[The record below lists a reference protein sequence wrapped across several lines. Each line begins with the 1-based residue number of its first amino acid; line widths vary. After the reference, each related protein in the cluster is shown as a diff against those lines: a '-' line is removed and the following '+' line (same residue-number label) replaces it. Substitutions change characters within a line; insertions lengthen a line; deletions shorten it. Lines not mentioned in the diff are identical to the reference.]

1 MKKIVLFE
9 DVTNHYNKWVSGIA
23 SREHGSQRISL
34 KDLFDKSV
42 TDQLPGAAKAEKV
55 LPFPLPSVVEQVG
68 ALYLSATNTR
78 ALFNDSLRNPII
90 NTNKSALTTVKQ
102 VVSKLDNIINE
113 INHIFKITDTP
124 VAKK

>member
-1 MKKIVLFE
+1 VKKTVLFE
-9 DVTNHYNKWVSGIA
+9 DFTNHYNKWVSGIA
-23 SREHGSQRISL
+23 SRELGSQRVTL

-42 TDQLPGAAKAEKV
+42 SDQLPGAAKAEKV

-68 ALYLSATNTR
+68 ELYLNATNTR

-90 NTNKSALTTVKQ
+90 NKNESAFETVKQ
-102 VVSKLDNIINE
+102 VVAKLDNIINE